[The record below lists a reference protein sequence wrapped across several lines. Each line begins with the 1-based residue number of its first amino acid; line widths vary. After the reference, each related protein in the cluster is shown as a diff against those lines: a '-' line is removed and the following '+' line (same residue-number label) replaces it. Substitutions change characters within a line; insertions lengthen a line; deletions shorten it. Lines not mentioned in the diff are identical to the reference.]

1 MLDFSRVSCDTT
13 RVQVLTMPAPATKP
27 AIRVSLVLH
36 TEHNGQLSRNVL
48 IVPAKPERKA
58 A

>member
-13 RVQVLTMPAPATKP
+13 HVQVLTMPAIIKP

-36 TEHNGQLSRNVL
+36 TEHNGQVSRNVL
-48 IVPAKPERKA
+48 IIGAKPERKA